1 MREKHREREEGKEER
16 GGIERETERKTDTNT
31 DTQSL
36 ILSMHEAPIPFKI
49 YKMSHFILIVISIN
63 F

>member
-1 MREKHREREEGKEER
+1 MRGNR
-16 GGIERETERKTDTNT
+16 ERETERKTDNNT

-49 YKMSHFILIVISIN
+49 HKMSHFILIVISIN